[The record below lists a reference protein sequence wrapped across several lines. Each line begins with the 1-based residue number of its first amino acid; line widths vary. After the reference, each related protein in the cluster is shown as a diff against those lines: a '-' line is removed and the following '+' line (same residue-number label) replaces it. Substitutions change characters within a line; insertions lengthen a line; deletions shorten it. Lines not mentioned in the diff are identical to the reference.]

1 MPELTPIELVLLAA
15 MALAGIVAGWFLRS
29 GRCDREKQAINDGW
43 REQIAAQKSEH
54 NRIAAQTKSLMEQI
68 SQFQASRKDSDL
80 RARELTES
88 LREAFARRDELQ
100 RQLKDIRANL
110 ESALA
115 ERTRL
120 QNDMDQR
127 AGRQEAA
134 SRSLRERDDK
144 IARLNRELEN
154 WQNRL
159 PPLIERFRTRDLEA
173 QQLEVE
179 LDQARERIAD
189 LENLLSSGQTRIDPA
204 ESSPLANGLDAS
216 NEQYDFTSAQAV
228 PDIDAPTGSD
238 DVEATDSDTANEE
251 AAAESVFDR
260 LLAEDGVDLTP
271 HDGSADHEAAE
282 VFAAGDSGNDMA
294 VDVSL
299 DGAEGPKSLDY
310 ELPAADDQPGDRDDL
325 QQIKGV
331 GPAIEKTLND
341 LGIYRYEQ
349 IATLSEFEIDR
360 VARQLKG
367 FRSRIYREDW
377 IGQARMLQQ
386 QKNPDQD

>member
-251 AAAESVFDR
+251 A
-260 LLAEDGVDLTP
+260 
-271 HDGSADHEAAE
+271 
-282 VFAAGDSGNDMA
+282 
-294 VDVSL
+294 
-299 DGAEGPKSLDY
+299 
-310 ELPAADDQPGDRDDL
+310 
-325 QQIKGV
+325 
-331 GPAIEKTLND
+331 
-341 LGIYRYEQ
+341 
-349 IATLSEFEIDR
+349 
-360 VARQLKG
+360 
-367 FRSRIYREDW
+367 
-377 IGQARMLQQ
+377 
-386 QKNPDQD
+386 

>member
-1 MPELTPIELVLLAA
+1 
-15 MALAGIVAGWFLRS
+15 
-29 GRCDREKQAINDGW
+29 
-43 REQIAAQKSEH
+43 
-54 NRIAAQTKSLMEQI
+54 
-68 SQFQASRKDSDL
+68 
-80 RARELTES
+80 
-88 LREAFARRDELQ
+88 
-100 RQLKDIRANL
+100 
-110 ESALA
+110 
-115 ERTRL
+115 
-120 QNDMDQR
+120 
-127 AGRQEAA
+127 
-134 SRSLRERDDK
+134 
-144 IARLNRELEN
+144 LNRELEN

-228 PDIDAPTGSD
+228 PDIDAPTDSD